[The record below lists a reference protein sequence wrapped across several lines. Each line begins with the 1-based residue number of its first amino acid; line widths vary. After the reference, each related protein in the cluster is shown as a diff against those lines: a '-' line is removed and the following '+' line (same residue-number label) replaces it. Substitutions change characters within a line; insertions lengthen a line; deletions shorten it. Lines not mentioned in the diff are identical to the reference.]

1 MKKRLPL
8 IILSLLVIMAGLCG
22 CAPSSQDT
30 PLLWKVCDN
39 DSYVYLFGSIH
50 VATKDLYPLSNT
62 IMDAYH
68 SCDHLALEVSP
79 DEMQTPEAMAAMAE
93 YMRYDDGTLVTD
105 VIGQDLFNE
114 IVTILKSE
122 FPNLQE
128 DALLSYRPM
137 MLQILLQTV
146 IIGKTD
152 LSEEYGIDTNFYNTA
167 LKARKPILSLEPY
180 DMQLEIFKGFSQTEN
195 IHMLKTLLDIEKQA
209 EATAQSYAAWRKGD
223 QSALIEYETTPAS
236 ADSTDY
242 NIYLELGIKRNLHM
256 ADVIDGYLKD
266 NKKVFVIAGAAHMI
280 GNEGIASLLE
290 NNGYTVELISGQA
303 IS

>member
-114 IVTILKSE
+114 IVTILKIRVSQ
-122 FPNLQE
+122 PARRCPPLLPPH
-128 DALLSYRPM
+128 DAS
-137 MLQILLQTV
+137 
-146 IIGKTD
+146 K
-152 LSEEYGIDTNFYNTA
+152 S
-167 LKARKPILSLEPY
+167 
-180 DMQLEIFKGFSQTEN
+180 
-195 IHMLKTLLDIEKQA
+195 
-209 EATAQSYAAWRKGD
+209 
-223 QSALIEYETTPAS
+223 
-236 ADSTDY
+236 
-242 NIYLELGIKRNLHM
+242 
-256 ADVIDGYLKD
+256 
-266 NKKVFVIAGAAHMI
+266 IA
-280 GNEGIASLLE
+280 
-290 NNGYTVELISGQA
+290 NGYYWKNRPV
-303 IS
+303 